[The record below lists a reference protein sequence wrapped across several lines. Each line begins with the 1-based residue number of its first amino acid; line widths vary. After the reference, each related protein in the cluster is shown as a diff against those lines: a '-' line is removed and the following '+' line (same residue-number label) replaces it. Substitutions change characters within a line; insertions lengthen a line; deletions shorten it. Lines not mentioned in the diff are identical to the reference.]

1 MNVPCNQ
8 SATFSKTQYE
18 IFSLI
23 RLVPIHE
30 LVNSAIA
37 GARTFSFTFYVR
49 LGKLAV
55 EVFSTISTFGPLMM
69 RHGLSMLRF
78 SEIHYRGSQ
87 DVYKHLVDHLSSRLF
102 IGWLMSRC
110 D

>member
-37 GARTFSFTFYVR
+37 GARTFSFTFCVR

-55 EVFSTISTFGPLMM
+55 EEFTTISTFGPHMM

-78 SEIHYRGSQ
+78 SEIHYRGSE
-87 DVYKHLVDHLSSRLF
+87 DVYKHFVDHLSSTLF
-102 IGWLMSRC
+102 IGWLMSHC